1 MRFTTLTFLCFF
13 ILTYVSF
20 WSVPRRVRPALLLF
34 ASILFYAAWSI
45 PFTLHFLGIV
55 VLSHFLIRPM
65 LKNKSRLLLGL
76 VLTLNLGN
84 LFFFK
89 YFYLFLQIVHDAS
102 GLALFSREGFNRYL
116 LDLTGEGSIVLPL
129 AISFYTFQITAY
141 AVDVFRGQIKT
152 NHSLMHFSLFIFFFP
167 QLVAGPIM
175 RESDFF
181 WQIKENKSDRKSLES
196 GMALLATGLLKK
208 VVIADNL
215 VTGVNTVFL
224 NPAGYGWQANVVAAL
239 GYSIRV
245 YCDFSGYTDIARG
258 CGRLL
263 GFELPENFRGPY
275 LSASLR
281 EMWQRWHVTLSTW
294 LRDYLFIPLGGSRA
308 GPVRTQMNLVLA
320 FTLGGLWH
328 GANYTYIA
336 WGFMHGLLLVLER
349 PLRTFKQSLAWPAW
363 LDRSL
368 WPFRV
373 FIVFGFFTVGT
384 LFFNAPDIAHTWLMM
399 QRIVLLATGP
409 IGPAHELIL
418 NLLPVCFLLN
428 YLEYSNKISVR
439 LAALP
444 GTVRVLLLTLYG
456 LLTVALLG
464 RFAPGGNDFIYF
476 QF

>member
-13 ILTYVSF
+13 LLTYISF
-20 WSVPRRVRPALLLF
+20 WSIPRKLRPALLLL
-34 ASILFYAAWSI
+34 ASVLFYAAWSI

-55 VLSHFLIRPM
+55 LVSHVLIRP
-65 LKNKSRLLLGL
+65 LYSQKNRLLLGTVL
-76 VLTLNLGN
+76 VFNLGN

-89 YFYLFLQIVHDAS
+89 YFYLFLQIIHDAS
-102 GLALFSREGFNRYL
+102 GLAFFTREGFNNYL
-116 LDLTGEGSIVLPL
+116 SALTGEGSIVLPL

-141 AVDVFRGQIKT
+141 AVDVYRGQIKT
-152 NHSLMHFSLFIFFFP
+152 EHSLLHFALFIFFFP

-181 WQIKENKSDRKSLES
+181 WQIRENKSNRQSLES
-196 GMALLATGLLKK
+196 GMALLATGLIKK

-215 VTGVNTVFL
+215 VSGVNAVFL
-224 NPAGYGWQANVVAAL
+224 DPAAYGWQAQVVAAL

-258 CGRLL
+258 CGKLL

-308 GPVRTQMNLVLA
+308 SPWRTQFNLVLS

-336 WGFMHGLLLVLER
+336 WGFMHGLLLVVER
-349 PLRTFKQSLAWPAW
+349 PLRSLKQSLAFPLW
-363 LDRSL
+363 LDRFL
-368 WPFRV
+368 WPLRV
-373 FIVFGFFTVGT
+373 FLVFSLFTVGT
-384 LFFNAPDIAHTWLMM
+384 LFFNAPDIEHTWLML
-399 QRIVLLATGP
+399 QRIFLLSS
-409 IGPAHELIL
+409 GPAGPAQELIL

-428 YLEYSNKISVR
+428 YLEYNSKTSHLLARLPSSVR
-439 LAALP
+439 F
-444 GTVRVLLLTLYG
+444 TLLTLYG
-456 LLTVALLG
+456 LFTVALLG